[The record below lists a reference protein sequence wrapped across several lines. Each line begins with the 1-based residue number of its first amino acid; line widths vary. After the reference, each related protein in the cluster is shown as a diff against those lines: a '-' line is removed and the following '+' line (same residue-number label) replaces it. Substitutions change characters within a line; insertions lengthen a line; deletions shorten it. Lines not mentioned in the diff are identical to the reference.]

1 MERKKNVASVELDW
15 KVTPPWLNS
24 TVGAMK
30 NELWDSFFFSFWGK
44 VFNPETSSWSST
56 YSWTMLGSSC
66 GLNSSLE
73 NSLKLRDK
81 FEKFVRIL
89 VVTIL
94 ISFLNLWIFHQSLK
108 VNHHFR
114 EISLPPIHVRT
125 QSTLKWKFLFVNSS
139 AWHLIFRCLSLQ
151 GPASP
156 LFSTPLRFTP
166 PRTVEEENQY
176 PITPSI
182 DKETKLATLGQ
193 LFFCGALA
201 LDLVR

>member
-1 MERKKNVASVELDW
+1 MNFE
-15 KVTPPWLNS
+15 T
-24 TVGAMK
+24 G
-30 NELWDSFFFSFWGK
+30 FFFHSGAKFLIRRQ
-44 VFNPETSSWSST
+44 VLDRALTAE
-56 YSWTMLGSSC
+56 LCSC

-73 NSLKLRDK
+73 NSLKLRDE

-89 VVTIL
+89 VVTVL

-156 LFSTPLRFTP
+156 LFLHSSPIYTTP
-166 PRTVEEENQY
+166 NGGGGK
-176 PITPSI
+176 SI
-182 DKETKLATLGQ
+182 SHYTID
-193 LFFCGALA
+193 
-201 LDLVR
+201 